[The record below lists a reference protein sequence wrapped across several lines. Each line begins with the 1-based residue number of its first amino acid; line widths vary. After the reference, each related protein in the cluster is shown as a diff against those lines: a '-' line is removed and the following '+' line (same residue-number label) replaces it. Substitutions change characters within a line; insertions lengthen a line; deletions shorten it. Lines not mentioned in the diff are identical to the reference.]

1 MITKAQLQ
9 KRISVASKDDPAD
22 LVIKNGSI
30 VDVFNLEI
38 ILGDVAIADGVIVGI
53 GSYEGHEVI
62 DATGQYIVPAFIDG
76 HVHIESSMVRPREFA
91 KAVLPHGITTI
102 ITDPHE
108 IANVAGRIGISF
120 MLEDSENLPMDML
133 FMLPSCVPATS
144 FENSGAVLTATDL
157 ELFFSH
163 PRVLGLA
170 EVMDY
175 PAVKQREPSMMD
187 KLYMTLQHRDKIDGH
202 GAGLDDNAI
211 NIYRSVY
218 ISTDHECVTVE
229 EAKERVRR
237 GMYVMLRQGSG
248 AKNLL
253 DLLPAV
259 HSGNARRF
267 LFCTDDKHLDEL
279 IHEGSIDHSVRLAIR
294 AGLDPVLAIQM
305 ASLNAAECFGLSTKG
320 AVAPGY
326 EADLLLL
333 DNIQDIEIVK
343 VLRAGRVVAE
353 NGIAVYD
360 ELDATEPPS
369 RLIESVQLLSV
380 SEEDLKIPIGSNK
393 QARIIGV
400 IPNQLVTEMLIEIV
414 QTENGFFLPSID
426 NDQVK
431 LVVIERHKKKGNI
444 GLGIVKGLKLQ
455 GGAIASTIAH
465 DSHNIIV
472 AGTNDHDIIAAID
485 AVHRMNGGLAVVS
498 KGAVIGSMPLPLAGL
513 MSMKNY
519 KDANDE
525 LNTLHEALHSVT
537 RASENIFLTLSFL
550 SLPVIPELKLT
561 DIGLFHVGRFQHIE
575 VAVNN

>member
-1 MITKAQLQ
+1 MLTKAQLQ
-9 KRISVASKDDPAD
+9 KRISVASKHEPAD
-22 LVIKNGSI
+22 LVIKNGTI

-38 ILGDVAIADGVIVGI
+38 ILGDIAIADGVIVGI

-62 DATGQYIVPAFIDG
+62 DATSQYIVPAFIDG

-108 IANVAGRIGISF
+108 IANVAGGTGISF
-120 MLEDSENLPMDML
+120 MLEDSENLSMDIL

-157 ELFFSH
+157 EPFFSH

-187 KLYMTLQHRDKIDGH
+187 KLYMTLQHTDKIDGH

-259 HSGNARRF
+259 HSGNSRRF

-279 IHEGSIDHSVRLAIR
+279 IREGSIDHSVRLAIQ
-294 AGLDPVLAIQM
+294 AGLDPFLAIQM

-333 DNIQDIEIVK
+333 DSIQEIEIAK
-343 VLRAGRVVAE
+343 VLKAGRVVAK
-353 NGIAVYD
+353 NGAAIYD
-360 ELDATEPPS
+360 ESGVIEPPS
-369 RLIESVQLLSV
+369 RLTESVQLLPL

-400 IPNQLVTEMLIEIV
+400 IPNQLVTKELTETV
-414 QTENGFFLPSID
+414 QTENGFFIPSID

-431 LVVIERHKKKGNI
+431 LVVIERHKKKGTI
-444 GLGIVKGLKLQ
+444 GLGVVKGLQLQ
-455 GGAIASTIAH
+455 AGAIASTIAH

-472 AGTNDHDIIAAID
+472 AGTNDRDIVTAIR
-485 AVHRMNGGLAVVS
+485 AVHQMNGGLVVVS
-498 KGAVIGSMPLPLAGL
+498 KGNVIGSMSLPLAGL

-519 KDANDE
+519 EDANDE
-525 LNTLHEALHSVT
+525 LSKLHEALHSVT
-537 RASENIFLTLSFL
+537 QASENVFLTLSFL

-561 DIGLFHVGRFQHIE
+561 DRGLFHVGRFEHIG

>member
-1 MITKAQLQ
+1 MLTKAQLQ
-9 KRISVASKDDPAD
+9 KRISVASKDEPAD
-22 LVIKNGSI
+22 LVIKNGNI

-108 IANVAGRIGISF
+108 IANVAGGIGISF
-120 MLEDSENLPMDML
+120 MLEDSGNLPMDML

-144 FENSGAVLTATDL
+144 FENSGAILTATDL
-157 ELFFSH
+157 EPFFSH

-175 PAVKQREPSMMD
+175 PAVKQCEPSMMD
-187 KLYMTLQHRDKIDGH
+187 KLYMTLQHTDKIDGH
-202 GAGLDDNAI
+202 GAGLDDDAI

-259 HSGNARRF
+259 HPGNARRF

-279 IHEGSIDHSVRLAIR
+279 IREGSIDHSVRLAIR
-294 AGLDPVLAIQM
+294 AGLDPFLAIQM
-305 ASLNAAECFGLSTKG
+305 ASLNAAECFGLSGKG

-333 DNIQDIEIVK
+333 DSIQEVEIAK
-343 VLRAGRVVAE
+343 VLKAGRVVAQ
-353 NGIAVYD
+353 NGIAIYD
-360 ELDATEPPS
+360 EPCAAEPPS
-369 RLIESVQLLSV
+369 RLTESVQPLSV

-400 IPNQLVTEMLIEIV
+400 IPNQLVTKELIETV
-414 QTENGFFLPSID
+414 QTENGAFMPSID

-444 GLGIVKGLKLQ
+444 GLGIVKGLQLQ
-455 GGAIASTIAH
+455 AGAIASTIAH

-472 AGTNDHDIIAAID
+472 AGTNDRDIMAAID

-519 KDANDE
+519 KDADDE
-525 LNTLHEALHSVT
+525 LSTLHEALHSVT
-537 RASENIFLTLSFL
+537 RASENMFLTLSFL

-561 DIGLFHVGRFQHIE
+561 DAGLFHVGRFEHIE

>member
-1 MITKAQLQ
+1 MLTKVQLQ
-9 KRISVASKDDPAD
+9 KRISVASRHEPAD
-22 LVIKNGSI
+22 LVIKNGTI

-38 ILGDVAIADGVIVGI
+38 ILGDIAIADGVIVGI

-62 DATGQYIVPAFIDG
+62 DATSQYIVPAFIDG

-108 IANVAGRIGISF
+108 IANVAGGTGISF
-120 MLEDSENLPMDML
+120 MLEDSENLPMDIL

-157 ELFFSH
+157 EPFFSH

-187 KLYMTLQHRDKIDGH
+187 KLYMTLQHTDKIDGH

-259 HSGNARRF
+259 HSGNSRRF

-279 IHEGSIDHSVRLAIR
+279 IREGSIDQSVRLAIQ
-294 AGLDPVLAIQM
+294 AGLDPFLAIQM

-333 DNIQDIEIVK
+333 DSIQEIEIAK
-343 VLRAGRVVAE
+343 VLKAGRIVAE
-353 NGIAVYD
+353 NGIAIYN
-360 ELDATEPPS
+360 ESDAIEPPS
-369 RLIESVQLLSV
+369 RLTQSVQLLSV
-380 SEEDLKIPIGSNK
+380 SEEDLKVPIGSNE

-400 IPNQLVTEMLIEIV
+400 IPNQLVTKEIIETV
-414 QTENGFFLPSID
+414 QTENGFFIPSID

-431 LVVIERHKKKGNI
+431 LVVIERHKKKGTI
-444 GLGIVKGLKLQ
+444 GLGVVKGLQLQ
-455 GGAIASTIAH
+455 AGAIASTIAH

-472 AGTNDHDIIAAID
+472 AGTNDRDIVTAIR
-485 AVHRMNGGLAVVS
+485 AVHQMNGGLVVVS
-498 KGAVIGSMPLPLAGL
+498 KGNVIGSMSLPLAGL

-519 KDANDE
+519 EDANDE
-525 LNTLHEALHSVT
+525 LSKLHEALHSVT
-537 RASENIFLTLSFL
+537 QASENVFLTLSFL

-561 DIGLFHVGRFQHIE
+561 DGGLFHVGRFEHIG

>member
-1 MITKAQLQ
+1 MLTKVQLQ
-9 KRISVASKDDPAD
+9 KRISVASKHEPAD
-22 LVIKNGSI
+22 LVIKNGTI

-38 ILGDVAIADGVIVGI
+38 ILGDIAIADGVIVGI

-62 DATGQYIVPAFIDG
+62 DATSQYIVPAFIDG

-108 IANVAGRIGISF
+108 IANVAGGTGISF
-120 MLEDSENLPMDML
+120 MLEDSENLPMDIL

-157 ELFFSH
+157 EPFFSH

-187 KLYMTLQHRDKIDGH
+187 KLYMTLQHTDKIDGH

-259 HSGNARRF
+259 HSGNSRRF

-279 IHEGSIDHSVRLAIR
+279 IREGSIDQSVRLAIQ
-294 AGLDPVLAIQM
+294 AGLDPFLAIQM

-333 DNIQDIEIVK
+333 DSIQEIEIAK
-343 VLRAGRVVAE
+343 VLKAGRVVAK
-353 NGIAVYD
+353 NGAAIYD
-360 ELDATEPPS
+360 ESGVIEPPS
-369 RLIESVQLLSV
+369 RLTESVQLLPL

-400 IPNQLVTEMLIEIV
+400 IPNQLVTKELTETV
-414 QTENGFFLPSID
+414 QTENGFFIPSID

-431 LVVIERHKKKGNI
+431 LVVIERHKKKGTI
-444 GLGIVKGLKLQ
+444 GLGVVKGLQLQ
-455 GGAIASTIAH
+455 AGAIASTIAH

-472 AGTNDHDIIAAID
+472 AGTNDRDIVTAIR
-485 AVHRMNGGLAVVS
+485 AVHQMNGGLVVVS
-498 KGAVIGSMPLPLAGL
+498 KGNVIGSMSLPLAGL

-519 KDANDE
+519 EDANDE
-525 LNTLHEALHSVT
+525 LSKLHEALHSVT
-537 RASENIFLTLSFL
+537 QASENVFLTLSFL

-561 DIGLFHVGRFQHIE
+561 DGGLFHVGRFEHIG
-575 VAVNN
+575 VAVND

>member
-1 MITKAQLQ
+1 MLTKAQLQ
-9 KRISVASKDDPAD
+9 KRISVASKHEPAD
-22 LVIKNGSI
+22 LVIKNGTI

-38 ILGDVAIADGVIVGI
+38 TLGDVAIADGVIVGI

-62 DATGQYIVPAFIDG
+62 DAMGQYIVPAFIDG

-108 IANVAGRIGISF
+108 IANVAGCTGISF
-120 MLEDSENLPMDML
+120 MLEDSENLSMDIL

-157 ELFFSH
+157 EPFFSH

-175 PAVKQREPSMMD
+175 PAVKQREPSMME
-187 KLYMTLQHRDKIDGH
+187 KLYTTLQHTNKIDGH

-259 HSGNARRF
+259 HSGNSRRF

-279 IHEGSIDHSVRLAIR
+279 IREGSIDHSVRLAIR
-294 AGLDPVLAIQM
+294 AGLDPFLAIQM

-333 DNIQDIEIVK
+333 DSIQEIEIAK
-343 VLRAGRVVAE
+343 VLKAGRVVAE
-353 NGIAVYD
+353 NGVAIYD
-360 ELDATEPPS
+360 ESGAAEPPS
-369 RLIESVQLLSV
+369 RLTESVQLLPM
-380 SEEDLKIPIGSNK
+380 SEEDLKIPIGSDK

-400 IPNQLVTEMLIEIV
+400 ISNQLVTKELIETV
-414 QTENGFFLPSID
+414 QTENGFFIPSID

-444 GLGIVKGLKLQ
+444 GLGIVKGLQLQ
-455 GGAIASTIAH
+455 AGAIASTIAH

-472 AGTNDHDIIAAID
+472 AGTNDRDIMAAID
-485 AVHRMNGGLAVVS
+485 VVHQMNGGLAVVS

-519 KDANDE
+519 EDANDE
-525 LNTLHEALHSVT
+525 LSKLHEALHSVT
-537 RASENIFLTLSFL
+537 RASENVFLALSFL

-561 DIGLFHVGRFQHIE
+561 DVGLFHVGRFEHIG
-575 VAVNN
+575 VTVNN